1 MSATFISEEF
11 KKVLRSF
18 LLKWGLSWGFLMSSV
33 VISILILLRSQ
44 NWQLPPSIGVGTL
57 TIGKLL
63 TIKSFAIGTNTS
75 GIFAVGVNIVG
86 LLAAGVNTFG
96 IFAVGVNAA
105 GFLPWGQ
112 TPFFTG
118 VFTVGINT
126 AGFFSIG
133 YRAFG
138 IYALS
143 YDKKGKGRYLFSPVR
158 QDAEAVTLFT
168 RWLPELE
175 DVFAPT
181 S

>member
-18 LLKWGLSWGFLMSSV
+18 LLKWGISWGFLMSSV

-112 TPFFTG
+112 TPL
-118 VFTVGINT
+118 
-126 AGFFSIG
+126 GF
-133 YRAFG
+133 
-138 IYALS
+138 L
-143 YDKKGKGRYLFSPVR
+143 LWV
-158 QDAEAVTLFT
+158 
-168 RWLPELE
+168 
-175 DVFAPT
+175 
-181 S
+181 